1 MEFPFKIM
9 NFTQTVQNGLKH
21 NIYYMYN
28 NIYRI
33 LCIEYQAYN
42 TMQMIPSIEYYEQN
56 IVHMKLEK
64 LLQLGAI
71 FQSSPYYDTPYSPT
85 PA

>member
-1 MEFPFKIM
+1 M
-9 NFTQTVQNGLKH
+9 H
-21 NIYYMYN
+21 
-28 NIYRI
+28 RI

-64 LLQLGAI
+64 LSQLGAI
-71 FQSSPYYDTPYSPT
+71 LRCLLYICTY
-85 PA
+85 